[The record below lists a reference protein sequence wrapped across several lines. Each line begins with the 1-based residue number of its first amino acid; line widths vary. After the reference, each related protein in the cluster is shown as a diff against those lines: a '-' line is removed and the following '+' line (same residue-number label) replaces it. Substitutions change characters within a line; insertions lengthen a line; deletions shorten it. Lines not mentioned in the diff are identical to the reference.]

1 MTDLSKEQINEFAK
15 KELEM
20 AHVAHLVLHNAK
32 DSMASDVLSFVRA
45 GTSGSAWFYFSEWI
59 LFRWLF
65 RTSKHSDLIIDPNL
79 IYIFVIIDLDAA

>member
-32 DSMASDVLSFVRA
+32 ESMASDVLSFVRA
-45 GTSGSAWFYFSEWI
+45 GAFVSA
-59 LFRWLF
+59 
-65 RTSKHSDLIIDPNL
+65 
-79 IYIFVIIDLDAA
+79 